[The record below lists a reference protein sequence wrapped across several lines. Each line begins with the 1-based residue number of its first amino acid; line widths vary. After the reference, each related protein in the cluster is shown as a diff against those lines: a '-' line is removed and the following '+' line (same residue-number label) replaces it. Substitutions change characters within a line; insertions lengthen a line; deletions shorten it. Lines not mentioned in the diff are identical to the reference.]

1 MKGNL
6 GAFSPRRAWGAELG
20 RESFSSLL
28 SPTPCFSESSRPGHK
43 HSPLE
48 PAVLGRDQ
56 GTGGQG
62 TRRPAA
68 RPCRGAAR
76 AHPHLHPLRRPPPG
90 SPEGLQAGSSPR
102 PWLQHQSQIPRSP
115 RTRPSHKIAV
125 IRILCSRLC
134 RDPHNSRPAWSR
146 VAFSVPRSCV
156 LSGNLPRTA
165 ATLSL
170 FLNIFFFGGGWR
182 CKFRSASLPRITH
195 CHVKG
200 GMKKS

>member
-1 MKGNL
+1 MKGNS

-28 SPTPCFSESSRPGHK
+28 SPTPRFSESSRPEHQ
-43 HSPLE
+43 HSPRT
-48 PAVLGRDQ
+48 GWNQ

-62 TRRPAA
+62 SRRPAA

-76 AHPHLHPLRRPPPG
+76 AHPHLRPLRRPGPG
-90 SPEGLQAGSSPR
+90 SPEGQEGGSHPR
-102 PWLQHQSQIPRSP
+102 PWLQHHRVRSRGAP
-115 RTRPSHKIAV
+115 AQDSSHKIAV

-146 VAFSVPRSCV
+146 GPFSVPRFWV

-165 ATLSL
+165 AALSL
-170 FLNIFFFGGGWR
+170 FLNIFFSERGGG
-182 CKFRSASLPRITH
+182 
-195 CHVKG
+195 
-200 GMKKS
+200 